1 MVGQLQG
8 IEDLC
13 WTAEGARG
21 FWDRDTGDR
30 LYKPLPN
37 TVDLTRVKR
46 EVRSLR
52 LNSPLEV
59 VVTFVPAITPLMGSL
74 ALAGAILTLV
84 KRWGS
89 VRASLAE
96 SNVVVSRANLQ
107 AAAYDFLRDELSRI
121 ESERDKDNH
130 PERLER
136 IMSAANAVIDIRE
149 AEQIE
154 ASGS

>member
-1 MVGQLQG
+1 
-8 IEDLC
+8 
-13 WTAEGARG
+13 
-21 FWDRDTGDR
+21 
-30 LYKPLPN
+30 
-37 TVDLTRVKR
+37 
-46 EVRSLR
+46 
-52 LNSPLEV
+52 
-59 VVTFVPAITPLMGSL
+59 MGSL